1 MKRFLIILL
10 FSLPLALSA
19 QTFNKAIGIRG
30 GHSAGFEY
38 RFYTDDANS
47 YKLLLATRDNG
58 IQFHAMKEFHEYDL
72 FDFSEQLSLFYG
84 LGAHFGYEQWDKYY
98 VQDNTS
104 WYEERTALLAGI
116 DAVVGVEYLFYEV
129 PLSIGFEVKP
139 YVDVLG
145 RDFFDLELFDFAFTI
160 KYLF

>member
-47 YKLLLATRDNG
+47 YKFLLATRDNG
-58 IQFHAMKEFHEYDL
+58 VQFHALKEFHEYDL

-84 LGAHFGYEQWDKYY
+84 LGAHFGYEQWDKHY

-104 WYEERTALLAGI
+104 LYEERTALLAGI

>member
-1 MKRFLIILL
+1 MKNFFILL
-10 FSLPLALSA
+10 IFLLPFVTTA
-19 QTFNKAIGIRG
+19 QSFNKAIGIRG

-47 YKLLLATRDNG
+47 YKFLLATRDNG
-58 IQFHAMKEFHEYDL
+58 VQFHAFKEFHEYGV
-72 FDFSEQLSLFYG
+72 FDTSEQLSLFYG
-84 LGAHFGYEQWDKYY
+84 LGAHFGYEQWDEYH
-98 VQDNTS
+98 VQYNTS
-104 WYEERTALLAGI
+104 WYKERTALLAGI

-139 YVDVLG
+139 YIDVLG